1 MGRITGGEVTY
12 GRTVKTGEYE
22 NKRVDVKLSFGV
34 DESESHETALG
45 LSAASAVAKAHEML
59 GMAPVVSAS
68 PKPVTRRTASV
79 PGPTETPAPAANS
92 NRSGVPPTPGSVLG
106 AEDPI
111 TGIPEGLKA
120 ANRANPAEPVDPLG
134 DVLGDAAPPAEVTD
148 KALVEAVTRHNGKIK
163 NPIAIREL
171 LTKYMGGVTGTLITL
186 PKDKRAAFIA
196 ELEQIPAATK

>member
-79 PGPTETPAPAANS
+79 PGPTETPAPTANS
-92 NRSGVPPTPGSVLG
+92 NRSGVPPTSGPLG

-111 TGIPEGLKA
+111 TGIPEGLK
-120 ANRANPAEPVDPLG
+120 RTKPDEPADPLG
-134 DVLGDAAPPAEVTD
+134 DVLGEAASPAPAEVTD

>member
-79 PGPTETPAPAANS
+79 PGPTETPAPTANS